1 MGGWR
6 AICWT
11 LVFSSPLAILLFTTY
26 LWRVGH
32 VSPVYS
38 PSAWFGLS
46 YQVLVSQFIGF
57 ALYYRGLARGGV
69 ARMSQ
74 IQQFQS
80 VLAVLAAAL
89 ILGEQIDLQLWV
101 VLGLLLAAVVGARWA
116 LGAAS
121 RMTNDRMTDDKMGRV
136 LVNGITVAYEDVGGG
151 DNVLVLVHGHPF
163 NRTMWR
169 PQVELFNRFVLV
181 LVVVL
186 GIWRACHC
194 RLTLNSHDRDERE
207 PAKWGSVKIEDEDED
222 EYEYE
227 LRDENEGT
235 TLRSWRAIVPDL
247 RGYGESTVVAGKTT
261 LDIFARDIAALL
273 DELGIRDVVIGGL
286 SMGGQIAMEFCRL
299 YPERVRGVLL
309 AATFCRAET
318 EEGRRQRVAM
328 ADRLLN
334 EGMEPYAQEVLP
346 KMVTPANL
354 IALPRVADHV
364 RAMMRATNPV
374 GAAAAVR
381 GRAERP
387 DYAETLARVDVP
399 AAVVVGDEDAFTTR
413 ADAERMS
420 TSLKQSELV
429 WMKGVGHMPNLE
441 REAEFNEALGR
452 LLARCADDK

>member
-1 MGGWR
+1 
-6 AICWT
+6 
-11 LVFSSPLAILLFTTY
+11 
-26 LWRVGH
+26 
-32 VSPVYS
+32 
-38 PSAWFGLS
+38 
-46 YQVLVSQFIGF
+46 
-57 ALYYRGLARGGV
+57 
-69 ARMSQ
+69 
-74 IQQFQS
+74 
-80 VLAVLAAAL
+80 
-89 ILGEQIDLQLWV
+89 
-101 VLGLLLAAVVGARWA
+101 
-116 LGAAS
+116 
-121 RMTNDRMTDDKMGRV
+121 MTDDRWQMGRM
-136 LVNGITVAYEDVGGG
+136 LVNGITVAFEDVGDG

-169 PQVELFNRFVLV
+169 PQMEWIGDFNRPRAR
-181 LVVVL
+181 VL
-186 GIWRACHC
+186 GGEARAVDSE
-194 RLTLNSHDRDERE
+194 LHDSGEIE
-207 PAKWGSVKIEDEDED
+207 PAKWENVQIEDEDDDED
-222 EYEYE
+222 EYE
-227 LRDENEGT
+227 GGAT
-235 TLRSWRAIVPDL
+235 PWRAIVPDL

-261 LDIFARDIAALL
+261 LDIFAGDIAALL

-334 EGMEPYAQEVLP
+334 EGMESYAQEVLP

-364 RAMMRATNPV
+364 RAMMRATNPI

-381 GRAERP
+381 GRAERT

-420 TSLKQSELV
+420 TLLKQSELV

-441 REAEFNEALGR
+441 CEGEFNEVVAR
-452 LLARCADDK
+452 LLLRVAARTQKMTDDR